1 MFIPHKYRNII
12 PKDPIYDEKSS
23 FIVPGSWEWF
33 TFMYKM
39 EIQMAIKVAE
49 ERHLRLIQEEQ
60 IAREEHKARAQK
72 LARDE
77 AGILPARRYAHKDR
91 TTDENSAST
100 SEDTKD
106 LECRPLKRDVIW
118 YCYLLIFNVVLL
130 AIK

>member
-1 MFIPHKYRNII
+1 
-12 PKDPIYDEKSS
+12 
-23 FIVPGSWEWF
+23 
-33 TFMYKM
+33 M

-77 AGILPARRYAHKDR
+77 AGYYGTTPHYLDKRRKLTDDSTTLNKIYHDSMSRYRKRLLYNQDNTGILPARRYAHKDR

-106 LECRPLKRDVIW
+106 LE
-118 YCYLLIFNVVLL
+118 
-130 AIK
+130 